1 MTHESTERTH
11 ESTEKMLRN
20 KSTTAGQC
28 PNGFPGIAGC
38 SVQPWA
44 LIINRGHTPDAK
56 AVWNH
61 MAKVL
66 GWVDATLMLS
76 FFFFSHSRLN
86 YLVMHYFSTQISFEQ
101 SCCPIFLWFPFKAVD
116 SLIQMSPKVLVEEKD
131 SMKPFAKG
139 KYSGRKE
146 PVRQSD
152 LVFKKKLGLV
162 IWSRLSWWSSKT
174 FNDLVSS
181 DQ

>member
-1 MTHESTERTH
+1 
-11 ESTEKMLRN
+11 
-20 KSTTAGQC
+20 
-28 PNGFPGIAGC
+28 
-38 SVQPWA
+38 
-44 LIINRGHTPDAK
+44 
-56 AVWNH
+56 

-131 SMKPFAKG
+131 SMKPFARG
-139 KYSGRKE
+139 KYNDREE

-162 IWSRLSWWSSKT
+162 I
-174 FNDLVSS
+174 
-181 DQ
+181 

>member
-1 MTHESTERTH
+1 MPKWLSRNCWMFCAAMSTNYQQRPHSRCKSCVESH
-11 ESTEKMLRN
+11 
-20 KSTTAGQC
+20 GQ
-28 PNGFPGIAGC
+28 GSGVGGC
-38 SVQPWA
+38 
-44 LIINRGHTPDAK
+44 NPDA
-56 AVWNH
+56 
-61 MAKVL
+61 L
-66 GWVDATLMLS
+66 F

-162 IWSRLSWWSSKT
+162 I
-174 FNDLVSS
+174 
-181 DQ
+181 